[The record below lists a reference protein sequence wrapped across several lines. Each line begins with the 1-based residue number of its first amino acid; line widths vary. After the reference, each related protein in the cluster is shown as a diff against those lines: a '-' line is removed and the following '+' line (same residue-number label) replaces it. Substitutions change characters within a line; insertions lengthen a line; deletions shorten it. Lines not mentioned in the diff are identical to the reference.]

1 MKHRPEPD
9 IIRLSNIS
17 ENRFLTGQTEFG
29 VENESSPQKTFS
41 SLLFS
46 SLLFS
51 SLLFSSLLFSSAAR
65 AAGEGSGR
73 GPYVQA
79 DLAYAYEHI
88 THDYPEPAG
97 AKKGKIST
105 VSDYFRNI
113 RTHSIHPRVS
123 VGYDFGG
130 WRIAADYARYRK
142 WNDSKYS
149 VSIKE
154 LKENK
159 GENINVAQYLKT
171 ENQEN
176 GSFHAVSSLGLSAVY
191 DFKLNDKF
199 KPYIGARVAYGHIR
213 HQHRSVEQETTIVTT
228 YLQSG
233 KPSPIIRGPTPKPAH
248 QESNSI
254 RRVGLGVIA
263 GVGFDIT
270 PNLTLDA
277 GYRYHNW
284 GRLENTRFKTHEAS
298 LGVRYRF

>member
-1 MKHRPEPD
+1 MNPAPKKPS
-9 IIRLSNIS
+9 L
-17 ENRFLTGQTEFG
+17 L
-29 VENESSPQKTFS
+29 FS

-51 SLLFSSLLFSSAAR
+51 SLLFSSLLFSSAAQ
-65 AAGEGSGR
+65 AASEGNGR

-79 DLAYAYEHI
+79 DLAYAAEHI
-88 THDYPEPAG
+88 THDYPKPTG
-97 AKKGKIST
+97 AKKGTTIST

-142 WNDSKYS
+142 WNNSKYS
-149 VSIKE
+149 VNTK
-154 LKENK
+154 
-159 GENINVAQYLKT
+159 NVRTHESNGNRQDLKT

-176 GSFHAVSSLGLSAVY
+176 GTFHAVSSLGLSAVY

-199 KPYIGARVAYGHIR
+199 KPYIGARVAYGHVR
-213 HQHRSVEQETTIVTT
+213 HSIDSTKKTTDVITVPPNVPNGAATT
-228 YLQSG
+228 YDANPQTQNPYHQSD
-233 KPSPIIRGPTPKPAH
+233 
-248 QESNSI
+248 SI
-254 RRVGLGVIA
+254 SSLGFGAVA
-263 GVGFDIT
+263 GVGIDIT

>member
-1 MKHRPEPD
+1 MHTADK
-9 IIRLSNIS
+9 
-17 ENRFLTGQTEFG
+17 
-29 VENESSPQKTFS
+29 K
-41 SLLFS
+41 LLFS

-51 SLLFSSLLFSSAAR
+51 SLLFSSLLFSSAAQ
-65 AAGEGSGR
+65 AASEDGGR

-88 THDYPEPAG
+88 TRDYPDAAG
-97 AKKGKIST
+97 LEKGKKIST

-142 WNDSKYS
+142 WNNNKYS

-154 LKENK
+154 LERNDNSTSSSNHL
-159 GENINVAQYLKT
+159 NIKTQKT
-171 ENQEN
+171 EHQEN
-176 GSFHAVSSLGLSAVY
+176 GTFHAASSLGLSTIY
-191 DFKLNDKF
+191 DFDTGSRF
-199 KPYIGARVAYGHIR
+199 KPYIGARVAYGHVR
-213 HQHRSVEQETTIVTT
+213 HQVRSVQQETEIVIT
-228 YLQSG
+228 YPENG
-233 KPSPIIRGPTPKPAH
+233 APSPIPGAAVGKPAYH
-248 QESNSI
+248 ESRSI
-254 RRVGLGVIA
+254 SSLGFGAVA
-263 GVGFDIT
+263 GVGIDIT

>member
-1 MKHRPEPD
+1 MRSTK
-9 IIRLSNIS
+9 N
-17 ENRFLTGQTEFG
+17 
-29 VENESSPQKTFS
+29 FS

-51 SLLFSSLLFSSAAR
+51 SLLFSSLLFSSAAQ
-65 AAGEGSGR
+65 AASEDGGR

-88 THDYPEPAG
+88 THDYPKPTAPN
-97 AKKGKIST
+97 KNKIST

-142 WNDSKYS
+142 WNNSKYS
-149 VSIKE
+149 VNTKLVQTGGDKRLRNE
-154 LKENK
+154 KT
-159 GENINVAQYLKT
+159 LKT
-171 ENQEN
+171 EHQEN
-176 GSFHAVSSLGLSAVY
+176 GTFHAVSSLGLSTIY
-191 DFKLNDKF
+191 DFDTGSRF
-199 KPYIGARVAYGHIR
+199 KPYIGMRVAYGHVR
-213 HQHRSVEQETTIVTT
+213 HGIDSTKKITGTLTAYPNDADAAATVYPDGHPQKNT
-228 YLQSG
+228 YQ
-233 KPSPIIRGPTPKPAH
+233 K
-248 QESNSI
+248 SNSS
-254 RRVGLGVIA
+254 RRLGFGAMA
-263 GVGFDIT
+263 GVGIDVA
-270 PNLTLDA
+270 PGLTLDA

>member
-1 MKHRPEPD
+1 MNPARKKP
-9 IIRLSNIS
+9 
-17 ENRFLTGQTEFG
+17 
-29 VENESSPQKTFS
+29 
-41 SLLFS
+41 

-51 SLLFSSLLFSSAAR
+51 SLLFSSLLFSSAAQ
-65 AAGEGSGR
+65 AASEDGGR

-88 THDYPEPAG
+88 TRDYPDAAG
-97 AKKGKIST
+97 LEKGKKIST

-130 WRIAADYARYRK
+130 WRVAADYARYRK
-142 WNDSKYS
+142 WNNSKYS

-154 LKENK
+154 LKSKSKSKSKSKRE
-159 GENINVAQYLKT
+159 LKT
-171 ENQEN
+171 VNQEN
-176 GSFHAVSSLGLSAVY
+176 GTFHAVSSLGLSAVY

-199 KPYIGARVAYGHIR
+199 KPYIGARVAYGHVR
-213 HQHRSVEQETTIVTT
+213 HSISTKKTTEFLTT
-228 YLQSG
+228 ASTPDAVSG
-233 KPSPIIRGPTPKPAH
+233 AYKVSRTPGAH

>member
-1 MKHRPEPD
+1 M
-9 IIRLSNIS
+9 
-17 ENRFLTGQTEFG
+17 Q
-29 VENESSPQKTFS
+29 PQKT
-41 SLLFS
+41 

-51 SLLFSSLLFSSAAR
+51 SLLFSSLLFSSAAQ
-65 AAGEGSGR
+65 AASEGNGR

-79 DLAYAYEHI
+79 DLAYAAERI
-88 THDYPEPAG
+88 THDYPKPTDPS
-97 AKKGKIST
+97 KGKIST

-142 WNDSKYS
+142 WNNSKYS

-154 LKENK
+154 LKNNNK
-159 GENINVAQYLKT
+159 KKT

-199 KPYIGARVAYGHIR
+199 KPYIGARVAYGHVR
-213 HQHRSVEQETTIVTT
+213 HSIDSTKKITAGAGGAGSPVR
-228 YLQSG
+228 
-233 KPSPIIRGPTPKPAH
+233 PSYKSTQDAH
-248 QESNSI
+248 HQSNSI
-254 RRVGLGVIA
+254 RRLGFGAMA
-263 GVGFDIT
+263 GVGIDVA
-270 PNLTLDA
+270 PGLTLDA
-277 GYRYHNW
+277 GYRYHYW

>member
-1 MKHRPEPD
+1 MQPAKN
-9 IIRLSNIS
+9 LL
-17 ENRFLTGQTEFG
+17 F
-29 VENESSPQKTFS
+29 SSLLFS

-51 SLLFSSLLFSSAAR
+51 SLLFSSLLFSSAAQ
-65 AAGEGSGR
+65 AAGEGNGR

-79 DLAYAYEHI
+79 DLAYAAERI
-88 THDYPEPAG
+88 THDYPEPTAQ
-97 AKKGKIST
+97 KKGKIST

-142 WNDSKYS
+142 WNNNKYS
-149 VSIKE
+149 VNIKE
-154 LKENK
+154 LGRNDKTSS
-159 GENINVAQYLKT
+159 GSRGHLNIQTRKT
-171 ENQEN
+171 EHQEN
-176 GSFHAVSSLGLSAVY
+176 GTFHAVSSLGLSAVY

-199 KPYIGARVAYGHIR
+199 KPYIGARVAYGHVR
-213 HQHRSVEQETTIVTT
+213 HQVRSVEQETTTVTT
-228 YLQSG
+228 YPQNAAS
-233 KPSPIIRGPTPKPAH
+233 SVTTNAPIRKLPH
-248 QESNSI
+248 HESRSI
-254 RRVGLGVIA
+254 SSLGFGAVA
-263 GVGFDIT
+263 GVGIDIT
-270 PNLTLDA
+270 PKLTLDA

>member
-1 MKHRPEPD
+1 MNPARKKP
-9 IIRLSNIS
+9 
-17 ENRFLTGQTEFG
+17 
-29 VENESSPQKTFS
+29 
-41 SLLFS
+41 

-65 AAGEGSGR
+65 AASEDNGR

-88 THDYPEPAG
+88 TRDYPDAAG
-97 AKKGKIST
+97 ANQGKKIST
-105 VSDYFRNI
+105 VSDYFKNI

-142 WNDSKYS
+142 WNNNKYS

-154 LKENK
+154 LEYKNQNK
-159 GENINVAQYLKT
+159 KDLKT

-176 GSFHAVSSLGLSAVY
+176 GTFHAVSSLGLSAVY
-191 DFKLNDKF
+191 DFRPNDKF
-199 KPYIGARVAYGHIR
+199 KPYIGARVAYGHVR
-213 HQHRSVEQETTIVTT
+213 HSIDSTKKTAKIVTSFYGSGVPT
-228 YLQSG
+228 VYPPQENTQSTH
-233 KPSPIIRGPTPKPAH
+233 R
-248 QESNSI
+248 ESDSI

-270 PNLTLDA
+270 PNLTLDT

>member
-1 MKHRPEPD
+1 MQPAK
-9 IIRLSNIS
+9 N
-17 ENRFLTGQTEFG
+17 
-29 VENESSPQKTFS
+29 
-41 SLLFS
+41 
-46 SLLFS
+46 LLFS
-51 SLLFSSLLFSSAAR
+51 SLLFSSLLFSSAAQ
-65 AAGEGSGR
+65 AASEDGGC

-88 THDYPEPAG
+88 THDYPEPTG
-97 AKKGKIST
+97 TNKNKIST

-142 WNDSKYS
+142 WNNSKYS

-154 LKENK
+154 LKNNNK
-159 GENINVAQYLKT
+159 KKKKKKT

-199 KPYIGARVAYGHIR
+199 KPYIGARVAYGHVR
-213 HQHRSVEQETTIVTT
+213 HSISTKKTTEFLTT
-228 YLQSG
+228 AG
-233 KPSPIIRGPTPKPAH
+233 SPGVVPGGYKVSTTPGAH

>member
-1 MKHRPEPD
+1 MQPAKN
-9 IIRLSNIS
+9 L
-17 ENRFLTGQTEFG
+17 L
-29 VENESSPQKTFS
+29 FS

-51 SLLFSSLLFSSAAR
+51 SLLFSSLLFPSAAQ
-65 AAGEGSGR
+65 AASEDGGR

-97 AKKGKIST
+97 AKKGTTIST

-113 RTHSIHPRVS
+113 RTRSVHPRVS

-142 WNDSKYS
+142 WNNNKYS
-149 VSIKE
+149 VNIE
-154 LKENK
+154 NVRIRKEN
-159 GENINVAQYLKT
+159 GIRIDRKT

-199 KPYIGARVAYGHIR
+199 KPYIGARVAYGHVR
-213 HQHRSVEQETTIVTT
+213 HSIDSTKKTIEFLTA
-228 YLQSG
+228 
-233 KPSPIIRGPTPKPAH
+233 PSNAPNGASTNYDISPKTQNAH

-298 LGVRYRF
+298 LGMRYRF

>member
-1 MKHRPEPD
+1 MNPAPK
-9 IIRLSNIS
+9 N
-17 ENRFLTGQTEFG
+17 
-29 VENESSPQKTFS
+29 FS

-65 AAGEGSGR
+65 AASEDGGR

-79 DLAYAYEHI
+79 DLAYAAERI

-154 LKENK
+154 LENNNK
-159 GENINVAQYLKT
+159 KKT

-213 HQHRSVEQETTIVTT
+213 HSIDSTKKITAGAGGAGSPVR
-228 YLQSG
+228 
-233 KPSPIIRGPTPKPAH
+233 PSYKSTQDAH
-248 QESNSI
+248 HQSNSI

-270 PNLTLDA
+270 PKLTLDA

>member
-1 MKHRPEPD
+1 MQPAKN
-9 IIRLSNIS
+9 LL
-17 ENRFLTGQTEFG
+17 F
-29 VENESSPQKTFS
+29 SSLLFS

-51 SLLFSSLLFSSAAR
+51 SLLFSSLLFSSAAQ
-65 AAGEGSGR
+65 AASEGNGR

-88 THDYPEPAG
+88 TRDYPDAAG
-97 AKKGKIST
+97 ANQGKKIST

-142 WNDSKYS
+142 WNNNKYS

-154 LKENK
+154 LLRNDNSAS
-159 GENINVAQYLKT
+159 GVRGHLNIQTQKT
-171 ENQEN
+171 EHQEN
-176 GSFHAVSSLGLSAVY
+176 GTFHAASSLGLSTIY
-191 DFKLNDKF
+191 DFDTGSRF
-199 KPYIGARVAYGHIR
+199 KPYIGMRVAYGHVR
-213 HQHRSVEQETTIVTT
+213 HQVRSVEQETSTVTT
-228 YLQSG
+228 YPNNGGAKTSVSSRMSL
-233 KPSPIIRGPTPKPAH
+233 KPAYH
-248 QESNSI
+248 ENRS
-254 RRVGLGVIA
+254 RRLGFGAVA
-263 GVGFDIT
+263 GVGIDIT
-270 PNLTLDA
+270 PKLTLDA

>member
-1 MKHRPEPD
+1 MQPAK
-9 IIRLSNIS
+9 N
-17 ENRFLTGQTEFG
+17 
-29 VENESSPQKTFS
+29 
-41 SLLFS
+41 
-46 SLLFS
+46 LLFS

-65 AAGEGSGR
+65 AAGEDHGR

-88 THDYPEPAG
+88 TRDYPDAAG
-97 AKKGKIST
+97 ANKGKIST

-142 WNDSKYS
+142 WNNNKYS
-149 VSIKE
+149 VNI
-154 LKENK
+154 ENVK
-159 GENINVAQYLKT
+159 KHDNGNRTDRKT

-176 GSFHAVSSLGLSAVY
+176 GTFHAVSSLGLSAIY
-191 DFKLNDKF
+191 DFQINDKF
-199 KPYIGARVAYGHIR
+199 KPYIGARVAYGHVR
-213 HQHRSVEQETTIVTT
+213 HSIDSTKKTIEVTTVPSNAPNGAVTT
-228 YLQSG
+228 YN
-233 KPSPIIRGPTPKPAH
+233 TDPKT
-248 QESNSI
+248 QNDYQSNSI

-277 GYRYHNW
+277 GYRYHYW

>member
-1 MKHRPEPD
+1 M
-9 IIRLSNIS
+9 
-17 ENRFLTGQTEFG
+17 
-29 VENESSPQKTFS
+29 
-41 SLLFS
+41 
-46 SLLFS
+46 
-51 SLLFSSLLFSSAAR
+51 
-65 AAGEGSGR
+65 
-73 GPYVQA
+73 QA
-79 DLAYAYEHI
+79 DLAYAAERI
-88 THDYPEPAG
+88 THDYPEPTG
-97 AKKGKIST
+97 AKKDKKIST

-113 RTHSIHPRVS
+113 RTHSVHPRVS
-123 VGYDFGG
+123 VGYDFGS

-142 WNDSKYS
+142 WNNSKYS

-154 LKENK
+154 LKNNK
-159 GENINVAQYLKT
+159 KKT

-199 KPYIGARVAYGHIR
+199 KPYIGARVAYGHVR
-213 HQHRSVEQETTIVTT
+213 HSISTKKTTEFLTT
-228 YLQSG
+228 AGRPGVVPGGYKVST
-233 KPSPIIRGPTPKPAH
+233 TPGAH

>member
-1 MKHRPEPD
+1 
-9 IIRLSNIS
+9 
-17 ENRFLTGQTEFG
+17 
-29 VENESSPQKTFS
+29 
-41 SLLFS
+41 
-46 SLLFS
+46 
-51 SLLFSSLLFSSAAR
+51 
-65 AAGEGSGR
+65 
-73 GPYVQA
+73 
-79 DLAYAYEHI
+79 
-88 THDYPEPAG
+88 
-97 AKKGKIST
+97 
-105 VSDYFRNI
+105 
-113 RTHSIHPRVS
+113 VS

-142 WNDSKYS
+142 WNNSKYS

-154 LKENK
+154 LKNNNK
-159 GENINVAQYLKT
+159 KKKKT

-199 KPYIGARVAYGHIR
+199 KPYIGARVAYGHVR
-213 HQHRSVEQETTIVTT
+213 HSIDSTKKATEFLTAAGGPGVVPGGYKVSTTP
-228 YLQSG
+228 G
-233 KPSPIIRGPTPKPAH
+233 AH

>member
-1 MKHRPEPD
+1 MRSTK
-9 IIRLSNIS
+9 N
-17 ENRFLTGQTEFG
+17 F
-29 VENESSPQKTFS
+29 SSLLFSSLLFSSLLFS

-65 AAGEGSGR
+65 AAGEDHGR

-88 THDYPEPAG
+88 TRDYPKPTDPS
-97 AKKGKIST
+97 KGKIST

-130 WRIAADYARYRK
+130 WRVAADYARYRK
-142 WNDSKYS
+142 WNNNKYS
-149 VSIKE
+149 V
-154 LKENK
+154 
-159 GENINVAQYLKT
+159 NIEKVQEVGKNRRDRKT

-191 DFKLNDKF
+191 DFRPNDKF
-199 KPYIGARVAYGHIR
+199 KPYIGVRVAYGHVR
-213 HQHRSVEQETTIVTT
+213 HGIDSTKKITGTLTAYPNDADAAATVYPDGHPQKNT
-228 YLQSG
+228 YQ
-233 KPSPIIRGPTPKPAH
+233 K
-248 QESNSI
+248 SNSS
-254 RRVGLGVIA
+254 RRLGFGAMA
-263 GVGFDIT
+263 GVGIDVA
-270 PNLTLDA
+270 PGLTLDA

>member
-1 MKHRPEPD
+1 MNPARKKPS
-9 IIRLSNIS
+9 L
-17 ENRFLTGQTEFG
+17 L
-29 VENESSPQKTFS
+29 FS

-51 SLLFSSLLFSSAAR
+51 SLLFSSLLFSSAAQ
-65 AAGEGSGR
+65 AASEGNGR

-79 DLAYAYEHI
+79 DLAYAAERI
-88 THDYPEPAG
+88 THDYPEPTG
-97 AKKGKIST
+97 TNKNKIST

-113 RTHSIHPRVS
+113 RTHSVHPRVS

-142 WNDSKYS
+142 WNDNKYS
-149 VSIKE
+149 VDIKE
-154 LKENK
+154 LQRNK
-159 GENINVAQYLKT
+159 DNSNKIDRKT

-176 GSFHAVSSLGLSAVY
+176 GTFHAVSSLGLSAVY

-199 KPYIGARVAYGHIR
+199 KPYIGARVAYGHVR
-213 HQHRSVEQETTIVTT
+213 HSIDSTKKTIEFLTV
-228 YLQSG
+228 
-233 KPSPIIRGPTPKPAH
+233 PSNVPNGASTNYNISPKTQNAH
-248 QESNSI
+248 HQSNSS
-254 RRVGLGVIA
+254 RRLGFGAMA
-263 GVGFDIT
+263 GVGIGIT

-298 LGVRYRF
+298 LGMRYRF

>member
-1 MKHRPEPD
+1 
-9 IIRLSNIS
+9 
-17 ENRFLTGQTEFG
+17 T
-29 VENESSPQKTFS
+29 
-41 SLLFS
+41 
-46 SLLFS
+46 
-51 SLLFSSLLFSSAAR
+51 
-65 AAGEGSGR
+65 
-73 GPYVQA
+73 
-79 DLAYAYEHI
+79 
-88 THDYPEPAG
+88 
-97 AKKGKIST
+97 IST

-142 WNDSKYS
+142 WNDNKYS
-149 VSIKE
+149 VNIKK
-154 LKENK
+154 LENK
-159 GENINVAQYLKT
+159 NKKKT

-199 KPYIGARVAYGHIR
+199 KPYIGARVAYGHVR
-213 HQHRSVEQETTIVTT
+213 HSIDSTKKITA
-228 YLQSG
+228 SAG
-233 KPSPIIRGPTPKPAH
+233 GAGSPASYKSTQDAH
-248 QESNSI
+248 HQSNSI